1 MTYQSM
7 GSFAPR
13 TIAFSP
19 SGKSQSVTVVAAQ
32 LLADCPNHPGRSRH
46 QTALEDMTIRY
57 LLPCPCG
64 AETHV
69 DVSQAGET
77 VVCQCGA
84 TLDVPTMR
92 QLRQLECAESKAVE
106 TGTNWGLRQGFI
118 LLALVVTVVAGTA
131 AGYLWGVQPAPP
143 KQDTEA
149 ALKVLDRQI
158 EDMTPLQSWELWQ
171 DQILADGLVQY
182 EDPAQSAY
190 HAHVAVRR
198 RWSKVLLALAGCGLL
213 TLLSTVL
220 LAGDGD
226 T

>member
-1 MTYQSM
+1 M
-7 GSFAPR
+7 
-13 TIAFSP
+13 
-19 SGKSQSVTVVAAQ
+19 Q
-32 LLADCPNHPGRSRH
+32 LPIGIDASIH
-46 QTALEDMTIRY
+46 TEDMTIRY

-64 AETHV
+64 AEIHV

-92 QLRQLECAESKAVE
+92 QLRQLECAESEAVE
-106 TGTNWGLRQGFI
+106 TGTNWGLRQGVT
-118 LLALVVTVVAGTA
+118 LLALVVTFVAGSA
-131 AGYLWGVQPAPP
+131 AGYLYLVQPAPP
-143 KQDTEA
+143 MQDTEA
-149 ALKVLDRQI
+149 ALEMLDRQI
-158 EDMTPLQSWELWQ
+158 KDMTPLQSWELWQ